1 MQGAQQHVLRGAQ
14 WTCPARGFLKL
25 NWDAALCKNS
35 RSMGMGVG
43 VVIRYEQGRVWATLA
58 KSIPH
63 ILDPTN
69 AEAGH
74 FSVAR
79 CQFVS

>member
-1 MQGAQQHVLRGAQ
+1 
-14 WTCPARGFLKL
+14 
-25 NWDAALCKNS
+25 
-35 RSMGMGVG
+35 MGVG

-69 AEAGH
+69 AEADH
-74 FSVAR
+74 FSVAG